1 MAPPK
6 TESKRQ
12 RTSSAG
18 SAAWTTNLTSISPN
32 KILVRGY
39 RLDDLMGRVSFGDA
53 TYLLLT
59 GELPSSS
66 VSRLMDAMLVSF
78 IDHGATPPSTLA
90 ALNTVTTGAGIR
102 GAVAAGVLGFG
113 RYHGGTALACRALLD
128 EGLDLTRGGQTM
140 AQAANQLVKRLVD
153 TDDLPPPGFGHRY
166 HTVDP
171 RATRLLQLAHEL
183 EEDHNYTQM
192 LRALEVALSRHDA
205 LQGQSLGVNI
215 DGAISAVCG
224 NLGLPPDVADALLTI
239 SRVPGLT
246 AHVLEEQRRESPMR
260 AIDPSKHSYDGPPE
274 RRLPEG
280 RK

>member
-1 MAPPK
+1 MAP
-6 TESKRQ
+6 KRQ
-12 RTSSAG
+12 RTASSG
-18 SAAWTTNLTSISPN
+18 STAWTTNLTSISPN

-39 RLDDLMGRVSFGDA
+39 RLDDLMGKVSFGDV

-66 VSRLMDAMLVSF
+66 VSRLIDAILVSF

-113 RYHGGTALACRALLD
+113 RYHGGSSLACRALLD
-128 EGLDLTRGGQTM
+128 EGLALAKGGRSM
-140 AQAANQLVKRLVD
+140 ADAATELVQRLVQ
-153 TDDLPPPGFGHRY
+153 TEDLPPPGFGHRY
-166 HTVDP
+166 HAIDP

-183 EEDHNYTQM
+183 EVDHSYTQM
-192 LRALEVALSRHDA
+192 LRALEQAMQRHEA
-205 LQGQSLGVNI
+205 LQGQQLGVNI

-224 NLGLPPDVADALLTI
+224 NLGLPPDVADALLII

-246 AHVLEEQRRESPMR
+246 AHVLEEQRREQPMR
-260 AIDPSKHSYDGPPE
+260 AIDPGKHAYDGPPE

-280 RK
+280 RR

>member
-1 MAPPK
+1 MAP
-6 TESKRQ
+6 KRQ
-12 RTSSAG
+12 RTASGG
-18 SAAWTTNLTSISPN
+18 STAWTTNLTGISPN

-39 RLDDLMGRVSFGDA
+39 RLDDLMGKASFGDV

-66 VSRLMDAMLVSF
+66 VSRLMEAMLVSF

-128 EGLDLTRGGQTM
+128 EGLDIARSGQTM
-140 AQAANQLVKRLVD
+140 AEAATQLVRRLVE

-166 HTVDP
+166 HTIDP

-192 LRALEVALSRHDA
+192 LRALEQALARHEA
-205 LQGQSLGVNI
+205 LQGQQLGVNI

-224 NLGLPPDVADALLTI
+224 NLGLPPDVADAVLII
-239 SRVPGLT
+239 SRVPVLT
-246 AHVLEEQRRESPMR
+246 AHVLEEQRREQPMR

>member
-1 MAPPK
+1 MAP
-6 TESKRQ
+6 KRQ
-12 RTSSAG
+12 RTASGG

-39 RLDDLMGRVSFGDA
+39 RLDDLMGKASFGDV

-66 VSRLMDAMLVSF
+66 VSRLMEAMLVSF

-128 EGLDLTRGGQTM
+128 EGLDLARGGQTM
-140 AQAANQLVKRLVD
+140 AEAATQLVRRLVE

-192 LRALEVALSRHDA
+192 LRALEQALSRHEA
-205 LQGQSLGVNI
+205 LQGQQLGVNI

-224 NLGLPPDVADALLTI
+224 NLGLPPDVADAVLII

-246 AHVLEEQRRESPMR
+246 AHVLEEQRREQPMR
-260 AIDPSKHSYDGPPE
+260 AIDPGKHSYDGPPE